1 MSLKEDKSNNVDLK
15 TIVEDR
21 DKLGKLVLVSGDF
34 NILHPGH
41 IRLLRFAKECGDHLV
56 IAINA
61 DILINNPNYN
71 SERHREDVV
80 SSLGFVDYCFISEL
94 DIHELICTVKPDIVV
109 KGKEF
114 EGKNNPE
121 EKALA
126 NFRGK
131 LIFSSGYTF
140 QKSTSIFDEHN
151 NNPNINIEKIRRYM
165 AHHRIDRKRIESI
178 LDKIIDLNV
187 VVIGDSIV
195 DEYLQCNAI
204 GMSQEDPTIVVT
216 PDEEMLFLG
225 GAAITAGHAKG
236 LGAKTV
242 SFYSVLGTDGESQFA
257 KKKLNDYQLESI
269 IFTDSTRPTT
279 KKRRYRVEN
288 KTLLRVNTFRD
299 HDISLELQE
308 RIFDRLAHNIN
319 QASLVILSDFNY
331 GVLPQSLVN
340 KIINM
345 CQDRDIFIAADSQTS
360 SQIGDISRFSGVDLI
375 MPTERELRISSNNN
389 RDGLV
394 VLAEKL
400 RQRMGCTNIVITLA
414 DEGALLHL
422 GNGISWENDK
432 IAALATNAL
441 DPSGAGDCML
451 SATAMSLACGADLWL
466 ATLIGSVAAA
476 CQVSKVGNQP
486 LHLSELRSTIDRLCH
501 ASG

>member
-1 MSLKEDKSNNVDLK
+1 MSLKKDKSISVDLK
-15 TIVEDR
+15 KIIEDR
-21 DKLGKLVLVSGDF
+21 RKLGRLVLVSGDF

-41 IRLLRFAKECGDHLV
+41 IRLLRFAKECGDHLLV
-56 IAINA
+56 AINA
-61 DILINNPNYN
+61 DVLIKNPNYN
-71 SERHREDVV
+71 SESHRADMV

-94 DIHELICTVKPDIVV
+94 DINELIYTVKPDIVV

-114 EGKNNPE
+114 EDKNNPE
-121 EKALA
+121 EEALA
-126 NFRGK
+126 SFRGK

-140 QKSTSIFDEHN
+140 QKSTSIFSEHN

-178 LDKIIDLNV
+178 LDKIINLNV

-242 SFYSVLGTDGESQFA
+242 SFYSVLGTDGESKFA
-257 KKKLNDYQLESI
+257 KKKLNDYQLESM

-299 HDISLELQE
+299 HDISLELQDL
-308 RIFDRLAHNIN
+308 IFDHLAHNIN

-331 GVLPQSLVN
+331 GTLPQSLVG
-340 KIINM
+340 KIISM
-345 CQDRDIFIAADSQTS
+345 CKEKEIFIAADSQTS
-360 SQIGDISRFSGVDLI
+360 SQIGDISRFIGVDLI

-400 RQRMGCTNIVITLA
+400 RQQMGCTNIVITLA

-466 ATLIGSVAAA
+466 ATLIGSVASA

-501 ASG
+501 ASI